1 MYTYNNNYYTAT
13 MNDTTERAA
22 LSGNVQADVCVIGA
36 GLAGLSTAWE
46 LVSRRKVRG
55 AAEAGRVAWG
65 ASGRNGGFVLQGWSE
80 GLSSDRA
87 ALRKATAAAL
97 FKSVARRCRH
107 CSRHDRPSSTARLLA
122 NPWKIECGSLRGW
135 R

>member
-46 LVSRRKVRG
+46 LVSRGKTVVLL
-55 AAEAGRVAWG
+55 EAGRVAWG
-65 ASGRNGGFVLQGWSE
+65 PPAVTVASSF
-80 GLSSDRA
+80 RA
-87 ALRKATAAAL
+87 GPK
-97 FKSVARRCRH
+97 VCH
-107 CSRHDRPSSTARLLA
+107 PSSGAAEKRQPPPCSNCRSKVSTLFAT
-122 NPWKIECGSLRGW
+122 
-135 R
+135 